1 MNETITTARRV
12 NRAAVRAHALR
23 CSENLRAGKFTRVGE
38 DFMDEVEAD
47 VEALIREIR
56 NRWTTTFDVVQ
67 LRENER
73 VVTGQL
79 LDKLQVELDNA
90 IARLV
95 QNKVQRQP
103 SVGCTLRAT
112 R

>member
-1 MNETITTARRV
+1 MNEIRIV
-12 NRAAVRAHALR
+12 NRAAVFAHALH
-23 CSENLRAGKFTRVGE
+23 CSAIHRHGKFTRVGQ
-38 DFMDEVEAD
+38 DFIDEVEAD

-73 VVTGQL
+73 IVTGQL
-79 LDKLQVELDNA
+79 LDKIQAELDLA
-90 IARLV
+90 IARLI